1 MKSFQYNRLIKAV
14 EILKERYK
22 GEIYDSC
29 DWSHNLWSWTITI
42 CSEDENNYDV
52 VAYRAKDNTTDWSDY
67 VVLPSYPVQWEL
79 TYE

>member
-1 MKSFQYNRLIKAV
+1 MNHLIKAV

-22 GEIYDSC
+22 GEIYEHG
-29 DWSHNLWSWTITI
+29 DWSYNLWSWTITI
-42 CSEDENNYDV
+42 TTEDENNYHV
-52 VAYRAKDNTTDWSDY
+52 VAYRAKNNTTDWSDY

>member
-1 MKSFQYNRLIKAV
+1 MNRLIKAV
-14 EILKERYK
+14 EILKDRYK
-22 GEIYDSC
+22 HEIYKYG
-29 DWSHNLWSWTITI
+29 DWSYNLWSWTVTI
-42 CSEDENNYDV
+42 AVNEEDDNWYDV

>member
-1 MKSFQYNRLIKAV
+1 MYKHLIKAV

-22 GEIYDSC
+22 HEIYEG
-29 DWSHNLWSWTITI
+29 DWSYNLWSWTITI
-42 CSEDENNYDV
+42 QSEDENNYHV
-52 VAYRAKDNTTDWSDY
+52 VAYRAKDNMTDWSDY

>member
-1 MKSFQYNRLIKAV
+1 MRHLIKAV

-22 GEIYDSC
+22 HEIYKDG
-29 DWSHNLWSWTITI
+29 DWSHNLWSWTVTI
-42 CSEDENNYDV
+42 STEDDNNYDV

-79 TYE
+79 TYD